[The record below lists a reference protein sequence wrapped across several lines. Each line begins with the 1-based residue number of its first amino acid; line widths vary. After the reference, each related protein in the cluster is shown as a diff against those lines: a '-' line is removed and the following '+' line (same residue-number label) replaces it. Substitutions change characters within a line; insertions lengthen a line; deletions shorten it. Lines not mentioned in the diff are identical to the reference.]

1 MATDAP
7 RRKLVAVVQRAQ
19 AAAAAAAK
27 SCRQL
32 ENPQPERPVAVSTMR
47 QVAKEQRQQEQ
58 LHRTPT
64 HSIGTSGGTARHLL
78 RWLGHGQRERPLKRT
93 LPLQRKPRPRGTIMA
108 SEIVAEGRVP
118 KRRRVEL
125 RHRSGFRPSVLFAAR
140 RLGVAAHPASMH
152 SLQGAPLRNRRT
164 TFVRRP
170 EKSPSPTLIRSS
182 SGSSGN
188 ESSAAE
194 DSRAPASPLSPVAA
208 TAASAASAAAVA
220 AAEAAAERQQFGWGG
235 FGSSATA
242 ALRKRRRRRRLI
254 WKAAASTTPPQPAS
268 PEAAAVA
275 ALAATVDETSFQA
288 AVLERLWA
296 MCGQHEDAK
305 VLAEYVVVM
314 VAGNKGRDEMTLELK
329 PFFQSEAQACSFV
342 DWVEEAKWRFLTG
355 GPTGQQQLDGQEDV
369 LLGRTSADGPW
380 PALSTRSRAS
390 APMGSRLD
398 RKANIQRSPNAGSVF
413 EVGANP
419 WPSAHVAAAV
429 ERGSV
434 HMNPTR
440 IGGSPLA
447 AQSAH
452 AAASVWLRRPS
463 LGQSEGAPQRPPSAV
478 EVRRER
484 NELLVSMT
492 RQLQQILPKLS
503 DRSLSDAARE
513 KYQDLAHSIQA
524 QMAKLTG
531 PQAKRRR

>member
-182 SGSSGN
+182 SSGSSGN

-355 GPTGQQQLDGQEDV
+355 GPTGEPQLDRQGGV
-369 LLGRTSADGPW
+369 VVGCISADAPR
-380 PALSTRSRAS
+380 PASYARSRAS
-390 APMGSRLD
+390 APVVSRLD
-398 RKANIQRSPNAGSVF
+398 RRAHIQRLPNAGTVF
-413 EVGANP
+413 EVGSNLWHP
-419 WPSAHVAAAV
+419 AHVAAAV
-429 ERGSV
+429 KRSSM
-434 HMNPTR
+434 HANPTQ
-440 IGGSPLA
+440 LV
-447 AQSAH
+447 H
-452 AAASVWLRRPS
+452 AAAAVWPGHLS
-463 LGQSEGAPQRPPSAV
+463 LGRSDGAPQRSPSAV

-503 DRSLSDAARE
+503 DRSLSHAARE

-531 PQAKRRR
+531 SQGKRRR

>member
-1 MATDAP
+1 
-7 RRKLVAVVQRAQ
+7 
-19 AAAAAAAK
+19 
-27 SCRQL
+27 
-32 ENPQPERPVAVSTMR
+32 MR
-47 QVAKEQRQQEQ
+47 
-58 LHRTPT
+58 
-64 HSIGTSGGTARHLL
+64 S
-78 RWLGHGQRERPLKRT
+78 
-93 LPLQRKPRPRGTIMA
+93 LP
-108 SEIVAEGRVP
+108 
-118 KRRRVEL
+118 
-125 RHRSGFRPSVLFAAR
+125 
-140 RLGVAAHPASMH
+140 
-152 SLQGAPLRNRRT
+152 APLRNRRA

-170 EKSPSPTLIRSS
+170 EKSPSPTMIRSS
-182 SGSSGN
+182 SSSSSGN
-188 ESSAAE
+188 DSSAAE

-220 AAEAAAERQQFGWGG
+220 AAEAAAEQQQFGWGG
-235 FGSSATA
+235 SGSSATA
-242 ALRKRRRRRRLI
+242 ALRKRRRRRRLT
-254 WKAAASTTPPQPAS
+254 WKAAGSTTPPQPAT
-268 PEAAAVA
+268 PEVPAATTLAAA
-275 ALAATVDETSFQA
+275 VDETSFQA

-355 GPTGQQQLDGQEDV
+355 GPTGGQQLDGQEDT
-369 LLGRTSADGPW
+369 LIGRASADGPW
-380 PALSTRSRAS
+380 PASSARSGAS
-390 APMGSRLD
+390 AP
-398 RKANIQRSPNAGSVF
+398 KAKRSPNAGSVF
-413 EVGANP
+413 EVGSNP
-419 WPSAHVAAAV
+419 WPTAHVAAAV
-429 ERGSV
+429 KRGSSQTS
-434 HMNPTR
+434 PT
-440 IGGSPLA
+440 GVDGSLLA
-447 AQSAH
+447 TQSVN
-452 AAASVWLRRPS
+452 AAASVRLRRPS
-463 LGQSEGAPQRPPSAV
+463 LGQSGGTPQRPPSAV